1 MKIKEVK
8 LLFVYSGLTSYFKLR
23 NNSYKGNNMWEKKT
37 IRELPPPRTIKIWHW
52 LCIMLFVFVCSLL
65 SIIFIF
71 PLQVNNNTLFIVILF
86 CITSVITGIL
96 FSVRVFTYY
105 LTLEKVKTW
114 DEQIKFYDKQWQ
126 QWSMQSLAVLN
137 SVIITP
143 LNSSVDDFLT
153 NQGEMKYA
161 ANKAF
166 SFDNNDQNFY
176 LESYEWIF
184 ANLADSLDLIDPK
197 CVLTVI
203 LFSFPG
209 EKTEKENLIRKAYK
223 LINGNLTI
231 EFLHESTL
239 SKEPFNFD
247 TLIDDENPGLY
258 LIITD
263 NTETTESSQFIT
275 ALLLANESL
284 YENRTHLNPQ
294 SYILRSMLTTE
305 NEYPAAVAQMH
316 EIQPEFSVIK
326 QIWYSQIDQKIVT
339 KIQILLSDY
348 GIKLDEVDSPNS
360 HLLDTYL
367 GYPNKT
373 IGYWLALAFT
383 VQAASRTQQTQ
394 LMATSVMDKLLLTT
408 VTASLNNN

>member
-1 MKIKEVK
+1 M
-8 LLFVYSGLTSYFKLR
+8 
-23 NNSYKGNNMWEKKT
+23 
-37 IRELPPPRTIKIWHW
+37 
-52 LCIMLFVFVCSLL
+52 
-65 SIIFIF
+65 
-71 PLQVNNNTLFIVILF
+71 
-86 CITSVITGIL
+86 ITGIL

-126 QWSMQSLAVLN
+126 QWSMQSLAVLK

-166 SFDNNDQNFY
+166 SFDNNDQNLY
-176 LESYEWIF
+176 LEFYEWIF
-184 ANLADSLDLIDPK
+184 ANLADSLELIDPK

-263 NTETTESSQFIT
+263 NTEATESSQFIT

-305 NEYPAAVAQMH
+305 NEYPAAIAQMH

-348 GIKLDEVDSPNS
+348 GIKLNEVDSPNS

-367 GYPNKT
+367 GCPNKT
-373 IGYWLALAFT
+373 IGYWLVLAFT
-383 VQAASRTQQTQ
+383 AQAASRTQQTQ
-394 LMATSVMDKLLLTT
+394 LMATSVVDKLLLTI
-408 VTASLNNN
+408 VTSSLNNN